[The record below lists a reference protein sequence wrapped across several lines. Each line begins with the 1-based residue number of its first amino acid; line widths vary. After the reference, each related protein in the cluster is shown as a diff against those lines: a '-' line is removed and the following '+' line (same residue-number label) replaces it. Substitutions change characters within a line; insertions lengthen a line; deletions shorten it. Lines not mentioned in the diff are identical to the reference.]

1 MAPEQ
6 ARGLEVD
13 GRADLFSL
21 GMTLFW
27 CLTGE
32 LLYNGQNDFDRLIQ
46 AAEGP
51 SDEHWDRI
59 ARLPE
64 PAASILRRALQ
75 PHPADRFQSA
85 EEFALALPAVSPED
99 AASLGRTMARLFGE
113 ELRVEASYRKALSAV
128 TDASSPFDQVHT
140 A

>member
-1 MAPEQ
+1 
-6 ARGLEVD
+6 VD

-21 GMTLFW
+21 GLTLFW

-32 LLYNGQNDFDRLIQ
+32 LLYEGQNDFERLLQ

-51 SDEHWDRI
+51 NESHWERI
-59 ARLPE
+59 ARLPG
-64 PAASILRRALQ
+64 PAASILHRALQ
-75 PHPADRFQSA
+75 PHPADRFQTA
-85 EEFALALPAVSPED
+85 EEFAMALPPVRSED
-99 AASLGRTMARLFGE
+99 AASLGHTMTRLFGE

-128 TDASSPFDQVHT
+128 TDDSPAALGQIYT